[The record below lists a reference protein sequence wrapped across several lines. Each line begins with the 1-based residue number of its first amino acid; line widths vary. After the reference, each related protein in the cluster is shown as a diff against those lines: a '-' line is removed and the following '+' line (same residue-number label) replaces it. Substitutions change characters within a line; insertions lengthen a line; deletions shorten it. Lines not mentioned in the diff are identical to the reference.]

1 MLFEPLYASIAA
13 IEATCEKKQYQ
24 PKLMSPRVLHTLNFE
39 ECQFFHPDPK
49 TPSQKHYKISCSRN
63 ANLNFLFPV
72 ESIKHLV
79 MTILPTK

>member
-39 ECQFFHPDPK
+39 ECQFF
-49 TPSQKHYKISCSRN
+49 TRIQKHHRKNITKFH
-63 ANLNFLFPV
+63 APG
-72 ESIKHLV
+72 
-79 MTILPTK
+79 MPT

>member
-1 MLFEPLYASIAA
+1 MSVFSPGSKNTIA
-13 IEATCEKKQYQ
+13 
-24 PKLMSPRVLHTLNFE
+24 
-39 ECQFFHPDPK
+39 
-49 TPSQKHYKISCSRN
+49 KHYKISCSSN